1 MDHTSAF
8 LRANPAGH
16 TLFLLDRARLG
27 SESAWREIYRR
38 YRTMLVVQIRSRIPD
53 FARHR
58 FDAEDVLQAAFF
70 KAWAHIHRFEYRGEG
85 SLRAWLGTL
94 VFNEFQNEL
103 RSQKAG
109 PSQLPAASRDEDDED
124 AELVVPDPGQDQTL
138 PAFDR
143 LDLFEQLGRLDPED
157 RDLVTMRVFEDMTW
171 DEIGEILGCSRGHA
185 QVQYQ
190 RAVERL
196 QRLLE

>member
-1 MDHTSAF
+1 LDHTSAF

-27 SESAWREIYRR
+27 SESAWRELYRR

-70 KAWAHIHRFEYRGEG
+70 KAWAHIDRFEYRGEG
-85 SLRAWLGTL
+85 SFRAWLGTL
-94 VFNEFQNEL
+94 VFREFQNEL
-103 RSQKAG
+103 RSQKSDPAR
-109 PSQLPAASRDEDDED
+109 LPATAQDEEDET
-124 AELVVPDPGQDQTL
+124 ELLAADSGQDEALRTF
-138 PAFDR
+138 AR
-143 LDLFEQLGRLDPED
+143 VDLFEQLGRLDPED
-157 RDLVTMRVFEDMTW
+157 RELVSMRVFEEQTW

-185 QVQYQ
+185 QAQYQ